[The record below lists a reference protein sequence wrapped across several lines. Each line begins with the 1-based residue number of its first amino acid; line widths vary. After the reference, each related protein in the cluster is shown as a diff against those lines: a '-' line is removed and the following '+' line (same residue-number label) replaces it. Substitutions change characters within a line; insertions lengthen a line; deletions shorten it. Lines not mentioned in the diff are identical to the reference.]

1 MDWLV
6 QKLLFLPGII
16 IGLTFH
22 EFAHAKTASMM
33 GDNTAKNLGRVSLN
47 PLRHI
52 DIIGFICLIVVGFGW
67 GKPVPVNPYNLS
79 GKNRKFK
86 QVAISAAGVIMNLIL
101 AILLAVV
108 MTSITVHRPAMFS
121 GNGVYLYYILYYGMY
136 INIVLMIFNLIPI
149 PPLDGFNIIAGLIS
163 FDETPLYHKLLQYG
177 SIILI
182 ILLVT
187 NIIDLVLT
195 PGINGVL
202 RLINAVLSVVF

>member
-16 IGLTFH
+16 IGLTVH
-22 EFAHAKTASMM
+22 EFAHAKVASVM

-86 QVAISAAGVIMNLIL
+86 QVAISAAGVVMNLIL
-101 AILLAVV
+101 AVLLAVV

-121 GNGVYLYYILYYGMY
+121 GNGVYLYHILYYGMY

-149 PPLDGFNIIAGLIS
+149 PPLDGFNIIAELTS

-202 RLINAVLSVVF
+202 RLINSVLGVLF